1 MTWAVSSIAVSSHHS
16 DNNDIHHITEKK
28 AKEAELQIR
37 EIARRAREEH
47 RRTSVLDMEVEVTNS
62 TRHLDET
69 SVRYCIQC

>member
-1 MTWAVSSIAVSSHHS
+1 MAVRCFPRNDDNAECHIA
-16 DNNDIHHITEKK
+16 EKK

-62 TRHLDET
+62 TRFSNDMSL
-69 SVRYCIQC
+69 RYHNTIFFWQC